1 MIVALTYGTFDL
13 FHIGHVRLLRRIRE
27 QADRLIVAVSTDEF
41 NALKGKRSVMPYAD
55 RAEIVAACRHVDL
68 VIPEHSWEQKV
79 GDIQRHQVD
88 LFVMGDDWA
97 GHFDHLRHWCDVRYL
112 PRTEG
117 VSSTLLK
124 HDTVQL
130 ASAPKP
136 RLTLATTEPR
146 AGLPC

>member
-130 ASAPKP
+130 ARPGGQSQLRQHA
-136 RLTLATTEPR
+136 LQQ
-146 AGLPC
+146 